1 MMMNQCLNGSR
12 TKNRCD
18 SIDCY
23 YLYFIMSETPKFDLS
38 RIKLTNGMAKF
49 KTNEIALPKNNF
61 SDTTKADK
69 VTGQKT
75 ETPDTAKA
83 DKITGQKA
91 ETPDTTK
98 ADKITGQETETPDT
112 AKADK
117 VIGQKAETPDT
128 AKADKVIGQKAET
141 PDTAKVDKVAIQKA
155 ETPDTAKADK
165 VASQKIETPET
176 AKADKPASQTTKL
189 SNTDQKNIAE
199 SAKEIQKLLAPL
211 QATYPTKS
219 AYEKQV
225 FVNKFREEIRKNF
238 RVQELLTSG
247 GVELIKI
254 LCEPLDIPVEMG
266 EKWLKTAQNCR

>member
-1 MMMNQCLNGSR
+1 
-12 TKNRCD
+12 
-18 SIDCY
+18 
-23 YLYFIMSETPKFDLS
+23 MSETPKFDLS

-61 SDTTKADK
+61 SDKAKVDKPASQKADTPETVK
-69 VTGQKT
+69 ADEIASQKT

-83 DKITGQKA
+83 DEITGQK
-91 ETPDTTK
+91 
-98 ADKITGQETETPDT
+98 TETPDKAKSDKVT
-112 AKADK
+112 GQKIETPDKAKADE
-117 VIGQKAETPDT
+117 VAGQKTETPD
-128 AKADKVIGQKAET
+128 K
-141 PDTAKVDKVAIQKA
+141 P
-155 ETPDTAKADK
+155 KADK
-165 VASQKIETPET
+165 VASQKIETLDKP
-176 AKADKPASQTTKL
+176 KADKVASQTTKP
-189 SNTDQKNIAE
+189 SSIQQKNITE

-254 LCEPLDIPVEMG
+254 LCEPLDIPIEMG

>member
-1 MMMNQCLNGSR
+1 
-12 TKNRCD
+12 
-18 SIDCY
+18 
-23 YLYFIMSETPKFDLS
+23 MSETPKFDLS

-61 SDTTKADK
+61 SDKAKVDKPASQKADTPETVK
-69 VTGQKT
+69 ADEIASQKTDTPDTAKADEITGQKT
-75 ETPDTAKA
+75 ETPDKAKS
-83 DKITGQKA
+83 DKVTGQKI
-91 ETPDTTK
+91 ETLDKPK
-98 ADKITGQETETPDT
+98 ADEV
-112 AKADK
+112 A
-117 VIGQKAETPDT
+117 GQKIETL
-128 AKADKVIGQKAET
+128 DK
-141 PDTAKVDKVAIQKA
+141 P
-155 ETPDTAKADK
+155 KADK
-165 VASQKIETPET
+165 VASQ
-176 AKADKPASQTTKL
+176 TTKP
-189 SNTDQKNIAE
+189 SSIQQKNITE

-254 LCEPLDIPVEMG
+254 LCEPLDIPIEMG

>member
-1 MMMNQCLNGSR
+1 
-12 TKNRCD
+12 
-18 SIDCY
+18 
-23 YLYFIMSETPKFDLS
+23 MSETPKFDLS

-61 SDTTKADK
+61 SDKAKVDKPASQKADTPDTVKADK

-83 DKITGQKA
+83 DKVASQKI
-91 ETPDTTK
+91 ETL
-98 ADKITGQETETPDT
+98 DKP
-112 AKADK
+112 
-117 VIGQKAETPDT
+117 
-128 AKADKVIGQKAET
+128 
-141 PDTAKVDKVAIQKA
+141 
-155 ETPDTAKADK
+155 KADK
-165 VASQKIETPET
+165 VASQ
-176 AKADKPASQTTKL
+176 TTKP
-189 SNTDQKNIAE
+189 SSIQQKNITE

-254 LCEPLDIPVEMG
+254 LCEPLDIPIEMG

>member
-1 MMMNQCLNGSR
+1 
-12 TKNRCD
+12 
-18 SIDCY
+18 
-23 YLYFIMSETPKFDLS
+23 MSETPKFDLS

-61 SDTTKADK
+61 SDTAKVDKPASQKADTPDTVKADK
-69 VTGQKT
+69 LTGQKT
-75 ETPDTAKA
+75 ETPDNVKADEIASQKAETLDTAKA
-83 DKITGQKA
+83 DKLTGQK
-91 ETPDTTK
+91 
-98 ADKITGQETETPDT
+98 IETPDT
-112 AKADK
+112 AKADE
-117 VIGQKAETPDT
+117 IASQKT
-128 AKADKVIGQKAET
+128 
-141 PDTAKVDKVAIQKA
+141 

-165 VASQKIETPET
+165 VASQKTETPDTVKADKVASQKIETPDK
-176 AKADKPASQTTKL
+176 AKADQVASQTTKP
-189 SNTDQKNIAE
+189 SSIQQKNITE

-254 LCEPLDIPVEMG
+254 LCEPLDIPIEMG